1 MISGNITGI
10 YLLGPTTSGNLVQGN
25 YIGLDPTGTSAE
37 PNHTGVFV
45 NDAMNNTI
53 GGTAPGAGNVI
64 AGNLLVGQDG
74 STGIY
79 FYSGAAG
86 NLVQSNLIGTN
97 ASGKTGKRLGLGDY
111 GILLYNAPQN
121 TYPTRGKGANKI
133 RGSGIAATREYS
145 SGDPLATTS
154 GTTSKGRAK
163 SVPSGPR
170 AHVRRPG
177 SRK

>member
-1 MISGNITGI
+1 M
-10 YLLGPTTSGNLVQGN
+10 LGCEIVEKILNRSDPEDMVQGN
-25 YIGLDPTGTSAE
+25 YIGLDPTGTTAE
-37 PNHTGVFV
+37 PNHTGIFV

-64 AGNLLVGQDG
+64 AGNLRVGQDG
-74 STGIY
+74 STGIF
-79 FYSGAAG
+79 FYQGAAG

-97 ASGKTGKRLGLGDY
+97 ASGKTGKHLGLGDY

-133 RGSGIAATREYS
+133 RGSGIAATREFS
-145 SGDPLATTS
+145 SSAPLATTS
-154 GTTSKGRAK
+154 GTASKGRAK

-170 AHVRRPG
+170 ADVRRPG

>member
-1 MISGNITGI
+1 M
-10 YLLGPTTSGNLVQGN
+10 
-25 YIGLDPTGTSAE
+25 
-37 PNHTGVFV
+37 
-45 NDAMNNTI
+45 
-53 GGTAPGAGNVI
+53 I
-64 AGNLLVGQDG
+64 AGNLPG

-86 NLVQSNLIGTN
+86 NLVQGNRIGTN

-133 RGSGIAATREYS
+133 RGSGIAATREFS
-145 SGDPLATTS
+145 SGKPLATTS
-154 GTTSKGRAK
+154 GTTSKRRAK
-163 SVPSGPR
+163 SVPSGPL